1 MNSMLY
7 LQQFKDLGDL
17 TEFGNLHTQSDDLPS
32 GGAVSS
38 GTPALRLLCQ
48 SRCSGAHRAP

>member
-1 MNSMLY
+1 MNSVLY

>member
-1 MNSMLY
+1 MSSMLY